1 MSARVKKRERYIERE
16 LFVSHAALLSSSS
29 RFYKEEEEE
38 EEERRMKYTQTQF
51 STYFTVLKAAN
62 KSFLKKSKTRRQ

>member
-1 MSARVKKRERYIERE
+1 MSARVKKREIYRERE
-16 LFVSHAALLSSSS
+16 LFVSHAGLLSSS

-38 EEERRMKYTQTQF
+38 RRVKYTQTQF

>member
-16 LFVSHAALLSSSS
+16 LFVSHAGLLSSSS

-38 EEERRMKYTQTQF
+38 EERRMKYLHKHN
-51 STYFTVLKAAN
+51 SLYFLLVFN
-62 KSFLKKSKTRRQ
+62 

>member
-16 LFVSHAALLSSSS
+16 LFVSHAGLLSSS

-38 EEERRMKYTQTQF
+38 EEEEE
-51 STYFTVLKAAN
+51 
-62 KSFLKKSKTRRQ
+62 

>member
-16 LFVSHAALLSSSS
+16 LFVSHAGLLSSS

-38 EEERRMKYTQTQF
+38 EEERRVKYTQTQF